1 MEHAPR
7 IPLYDD
13 NMPSGV
19 STILT
24 NPGENV
30 APADPSKSRI
40 MLVDGTSVMYR
51 SYYKILGQWSPY
63 ALMYWYITFQGVSWC
78 SVPEAHLIVYALRFI
93 DLSLASANLGMSLGM
108 LSHVHLPCYHNK

>member
-1 MEHAPR
+1 MDHAPR

-13 NMPSGV
+13 SLPSGV

-51 SYYKILGQWSPY
+51 SYYKILGQCFPC
-63 ALMYWYITFQGVSWC
+63 ALIIGTSCHFAYLFLVMSMVSSC
-78 SVPEAHLIVYALRFI
+78 LETKCLENHPS
-93 DLSLASANLGMSLGM
+93 
-108 LSHVHLPCYHNK
+108 